1 MDVCVCNSSR
11 FYESNFSG
19 TEFILSNPDLGCIE
33 DATFIDCDFKKS
45 KLNDMHRI
53 SNVYAEQCSFRE
65 ANLNGLHI
73 ENCTFMNCD
82 FQDASFMGTVFINCK
97 FSGESTDLTGA
108 NFNKADGTQS
118 DFTGINF
125 YRVMMRGAKGF
136 DECDRT
142 NPYYATSK

>member
-1 MDVCVCNSSR
+1 
-11 FYESNFSG
+11 
-19 TEFILSNPDLGCIE
+19 
-33 DATFIDCDFKKS
+33 
-45 KLNDMHRI
+45 
-53 SNVYAEQCSFRE
+53 
-65 ANLNGLHI
+65 
-73 ENCTFMNCD
+73 MNCD

-136 DECDRT
+136 DEYDRA